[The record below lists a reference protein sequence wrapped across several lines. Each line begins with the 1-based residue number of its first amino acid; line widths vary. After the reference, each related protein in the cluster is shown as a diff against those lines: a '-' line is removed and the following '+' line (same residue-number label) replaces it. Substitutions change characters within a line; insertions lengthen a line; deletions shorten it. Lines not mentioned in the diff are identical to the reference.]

1 MGEGL
6 GRAKKL
12 EKYADDEAVLNE
24 FMVVKEL
31 RRTALPLCKGK
42 KTVLTSTRTDNKY
55 EGENL
60 MKKVLKTILMGAVAF
75 SLAMGV
81 GCGTGENSSLEKKE
95 SSKAEDSSSQN
106 KRRQLRD
113 KSDYGKVIALTFDD
127 GPNTDT
133 TPLCA

>member
-1 MGEGL
+1 
-6 GRAKKL
+6 
-12 EKYADDEAVLNE
+12 
-24 FMVVKEL
+24 
-31 RRTALPLCKGK
+31 
-42 KTVLTSTRTDNKY
+42 
-55 EGENL
+55 

-81 GCGTGENSSLEKKE
+81 GCVTGENSSLEKE

-113 KSDYGKVIALTFDD
+113 KSNYGKVIALTFDD

-133 TPLCA
+133 TPLFLTSLKNTALWLRFSLSETTSQTRVQRS

>member
-1 MGEGL
+1 
-6 GRAKKL
+6 
-12 EKYADDEAVLNE
+12 
-24 FMVVKEL
+24 
-31 RRTALPLCKGK
+31 
-42 KTVLTSTRTDNKY
+42 
-55 EGENL
+55 

-81 GCGTGENSSLEKKE
+81 GCGTGENSSLEKE

-127 GPNTDT
+127 GPNTCLLYTYPRQRDVEESRMQSS
-133 TPLCA
+133 A